1 MTKIGKLKT
10 IALIKRQR
18 SQRTSKKNSYKK
30 TLHHLILN
38 TTDKT
43 ELIHN
48 LSDMHLSQSYINL
61 LSKVLGFIP
70 TLKPTSIQE
79 IDSAFQRFRRRMHL
93 KYFHR
98 KTPRHDFNHLRIPST
113 WEPPIPDNTSIH
125 RYLEQIY
132 FEINQQHRPFPRIDN
147 LSRED
152 KIALHDLC
160 TENNVTIKPADKGG
174 KIVIWDST
182 SYLREAH
189 RQLNDRHYY
198 VQLDHNPVSDLIFEI
213 STFVTF
219 LYQQHHIDYQTSTS
233 NLSKYIDYYLK
244 PIVKQIPSY
253 IQDTTHFLRKI
264 KEIADDIPCN
274 SFLVT
279 FDVKSLYTNIP
290 HDEGINVCIS
300 VLQAFYGSDLPLSV
314 KHLRQILHFILQ
326 RNYFQFIDNFY
337 LQTHGTA
344 MGSPFAS
351 NYANIFMDSIERHIL
366 NSAPGGKKPLVWFRF
381 IDDIFCIWI
390 HGVDLLQ
397 IFFEHMN
404 STHPTIQFE
413 MSHSVNEI
421 PFLDVL
427 ILNRDNTLHTT
438 LYKKPTDVPSLLHSH
453 SFHPP
458 NCKAGIIYSQAL
470 RYRRSISNDDDLDFH
485 LQQLSTI
492 LIKRG
497 YNIGLINKLFSKV
510 RPLSRDDLLQ
520 PHSRASCD
528 ILPFI
533 IPFNLD
539 TARIGRILHEHW
551 HIIQED
557 EDLRDIASTTPI
569 VAFKRNTNIKDL
581 LVHTKFT
588 SQDT

>member
-1 MTKIGKLKT
+1 
-10 IALIKRQR
+10 
-18 SQRTSKKNSYKK
+18 
-30 TLHHLILN
+30 
-38 TTDKT
+38 
-43 ELIHN
+43 
-48 LSDMHLSQSYINL
+48 MHLSQSHINL
-61 LSKVLGFIP
+61 LSKGLGFISTP
-70 TLKPTSIQE
+70 KPTSIQE
-79 IDSAFQRFRRRMHL
+79 IDSAFQRFRRRLHL
-93 KYFHR
+93 NYFHR
-98 KTPRHDFNHLRIPST
+98 KTPRHDFNHLHIPST
-113 WEPPIPDNTSIH
+113 WAPPIPYNTSIY

-132 FEINQQHRPFPRIDN
+132 FEINQQYRPFPRTDN

-160 TENNVTIKPADKGG
+160 IENNVTIKPADKGG
-174 KIVIWDST
+174 KIAIWDST

-219 LYQQHHIDYQTSTS
+219 LYQQHHIDYPTFTFLDPSNHSRIPIFYLLPKIHKPGVPGRPIISGCNSPTS
-233 NLSKYIDYYLK
+233 NLSKYIDYYLT

-264 KEIADDIPCN
+264 KESAGDIPCN

-300 VLQAFYGSDLPLSV
+300 ALQAFYGSDLPLSV

-326 RNYFQFIDNFY
+326 RNYFQFIDIFY
-337 LQTHGTA
+337 LHTHGTA
-344 MGSPFAS
+344 MGSPFAL

-381 IDDIFCIWI
+381 IDDIFCIWT

-438 LYKKPTDVPSLLHSH
+438 LYKKPTDVPSLLHSN

-458 NCKAGIIYSQAL
+458 
-470 RYRRSISNDDDLDFH
+470 
-485 LQQLSTI
+485 
-492 LIKRG
+492 
-497 YNIGLINKLFSKV
+497 
-510 RPLSRDDLLQ
+510 
-520 PHSRASCD
+520 
-528 ILPFI
+528 
-533 IPFNLD
+533 
-539 TARIGRILHEHW
+539 
-551 HIIQED
+551 
-557 EDLRDIASTTPI
+557 
-569 VAFKRNTNIKDL
+569 
-581 LVHTKFT
+581 
-588 SQDT
+588 